1 MARHYGGD
9 AGAAPKPECGAATI
23 SLVGGGGPLFAGT
36 PEQQTVWESHND
48 EVTVIPPGFSVV
60 AHSESC
66 EVQGMQNED
75 LDRFGL
81 QFHPEVNDTEHGST
95 IFENFVEICK
105 RARESL

>member
-1 MARHYGGD
+1 
-9 AGAAPKPECGAATI
+9 
-23 SLVGGGGPLFAGT
+23 
-36 PEQQTVWESHND
+36 
-48 EVTVIPPGFSVV
+48 
-60 AHSESC
+60 
-66 EVQGMQNED
+66 MQNED